1 MARYEFPTT
10 AELLEMGAPKEN
22 AVTIYVPATAAEY
35 DVARTAVKSSM
46 DQAIRTLR
54 ERGADHAIQESF
66 HAITEWILEDP
77 CWDVL
82 SRSLAIF
89 ATADGAE
96 IFVLPN
102 NLEHQL
108 QVGKYWDLGQIV
120 RSVANPQRA
129 YAVTLSANEW
139 HIWSASGTDEAH
151 ELKVDEGDFHDA
163 RAHGDERTQTLES
176 YAKRVAAKVES
187 VLIHADPTSERPLF
201 LFATDPLEGMFREA
215 FSGRR
220 EVVLVPGSPDDLR
233 PDQVDQAIREGLTTI
248 NARRATETVDTIADG
263 ISKGLVATDLA
274 DIARAAVAGAV
285 DTLVYD
291 FTVDTLGR
299 LDGTNGDLTFSD
311 EGYDLMS
318 RIAMVVLQN
327 GGKVVPVRAAEV
339 DSEIWND
346 VAVARLR
353 YPLAR

>member
-10 AELLEMGAPKEN
+10 AELLDMGAPKEN
-22 AVTIYVPATAAEY
+22 AVTVYLPATAADYE
-35 DVARTAVKSSM
+35 VARTTLKSSM
-46 DQAIRTLR
+46 DGAIRTLR
-54 ERGADHAIQESF
+54 EGGADHAIEETF
-66 HAITEWILEDP
+66 HAITEAILADD

-82 SRSLAIF
+82 SRSLAVF

-102 NLEHQL
+102 NLEHQV

-129 YAVTLSANEW
+129 FAVTLSASEW
-139 HIWSASGTDEAH
+139 HVWSASGTTEAH
-151 ELKVDEGDFHDA
+151 ELKVDENIVDP
-163 RAHGDERTQTLES
+163 RAHGDDRTQALEA

-187 VLIHADPTSERPLF
+187 MLTNADPSGERPLF
-201 LFATDPLEGMFREA
+201 LFATDPLEGMFREN
-215 FSGRR
+215 FHGRR
-220 EVVLVPGSPDDLR
+220 EVVLIPGSPDDLR
-233 PDQVDQAIREGLTTI
+233 ADQVDAAIRAGLTEI
-248 NARRATETVDTIADG
+248 NARRSTETVDTIADG
-263 ISKGLVATDLA
+263 TSKGLVALDLG

-299 LDGTNGDLTFSD
+299 LDNETGEVTYLDD
-311 EGYDLMS
+311 GYDLMS
-318 RIAMVVLQN
+318 RIAVVVLQN
-327 GGKVVPVRAAEV
+327 SGRVVPVRAGEV
-339 DSEIWND
+339 TSEIWND

-353 YPLAR
+353 YPLSR